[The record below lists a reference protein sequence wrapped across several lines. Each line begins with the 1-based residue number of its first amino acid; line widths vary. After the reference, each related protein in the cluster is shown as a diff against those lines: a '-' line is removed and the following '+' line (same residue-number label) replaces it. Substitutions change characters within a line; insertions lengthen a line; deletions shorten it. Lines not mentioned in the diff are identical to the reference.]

1 MTLRY
6 AHNDGNASIPS
17 DTWLKEPG
25 DKSTFEKAAH
35 TSTISTTFEKGGSRC
50 AREELSGAS
59 SQKGLLMTP
68 SKQVK
73 AKIEAVEPVP
83 LPAAKRPAM
92 AAILMG
98 ALLPEGGPL

>member
-1 MTLRY
+1 MREMHPPVRYVAQRAWGQKYLRK
-6 AHNDGNASIPS
+6 DGSHKYH
-17 DTWLKEPG
+17 L
-25 DKSTFEKAAH
+25 H
-35 TSTISTTFEKGGSRC
+35 YLRKGGSRC